1 VVKIYILSAHYC
13 VVIKMSDEKG
23 GGEAK
28 RSNIKVDAIVK
39 DTLESMK
46 RGSESYN
53 DVLKRKL
60 ELRPDVE
67 DLLAFHPDDLRE
79 RAKEVIDHARS
90 LLKDHIQEIDT
101 EIVENKRD
109 YDELRLSPAGENGLV
124 IVKFKIGEDDM
135 KIQYRNK
142 DGEMRGIGYLFPSQE
157 TDMDKLKE
165 KTDRLKEEMEK
176 KIKGSCRRWVH

>member
-1 VVKIYILSAHYC
+1 
-13 VVIKMSDEKG
+13 MSDEKG

-53 DVLKRKL
+53 DVLRREL

-90 LLKDHIQEIDT
+90 LLKDYNEKIDQ
-101 EIVENKRD
+101 EIVEKKHD
-109 YDELRLSPAGENGLV
+109 YDELRLSPAGGNGLV

-135 KIQYRNK
+135 EIRYRNK
-142 DGEMRGIGYLFPSQE
+142 DGEMRGIGFLFPSQE
-157 TDMDKLKE
+157 TDMDK
-165 KTDRLKEEMEK
+165 LKEEMEK